1 MNVWIDVHLVLFS
14 AEAILRQS
22 SFERGGYGVI
32 LLLMV
37 EFLIKTGLIIVITI
51 QAIVTSFSDICVVE
65 KGKYY
70 VETDSSYMVVFFC
83 LAFVW
88 SEFD

>member
-22 SFERGGYGVI
+22 SIERGGYG
-32 LLLMV
+32 MV

-51 QAIVTSFSDICVVE
+51 QAI
-65 KGKYY
+65 G
-70 VETDSSYMVVFFC
+70 
-83 LAFVW
+83 L
-88 SEFD
+88 

>member
-14 AEAILRQS
+14 AEVILRQS

-51 QAIVTSFSDICVVE
+51 QAI
-65 KGKYY
+65 G
-70 VETDSSYMVVFFC
+70 
-83 LAFVW
+83 L
-88 SEFD
+88 

>member
-1 MNVWIDVHLVLFS
+1 MNVGIDVLLVLFS
-14 AEAILRQS
+14 GEAISRHI

-51 QAIVTSFSDICVVE
+51 QAI
-65 KGKYY
+65 G
-70 VETDSSYMVVFFC
+70 
-83 LAFVW
+83 L
-88 SEFD
+88 

>member
-51 QAIVTSFSDICVVE
+51 RPIGF
-65 KGKYY
+65 
-70 VETDSSYMVVFFC
+70 
-83 LAFVW
+83 
-88 SEFD
+88 

>member
-1 MNVWIDVHLVLFS
+1 MNCYFLKISLWFSIVNVWIDVHLVLFS

-51 QAIVTSFSDICVVE
+51 QAI
-65 KGKYY
+65 G
-70 VETDSSYMVVFFC
+70 
-83 LAFVW
+83 L
-88 SEFD
+88 

>member
-1 MNVWIDVHLVLFS
+1 MNCLFLKISLWFSIVNVWIDVHLVLFS

-51 QAIVTSFSDICVVE
+51 QAI
-65 KGKYY
+65 G
-70 VETDSSYMVVFFC
+70 
-83 LAFVW
+83 L
-88 SEFD
+88 

>member
-22 SFERGGYGVI
+22 SFERGGYDVI

-51 QAIVTSFSDICVVE
+51 QAI
-65 KGKYY
+65 G
-70 VETDSSYMVVFFC
+70 
-83 LAFVW
+83 L
-88 SEFD
+88 

>member
-1 MNVWIDVHLVLFS
+1 MISLWFSIVNVWIDVHLVLFS

-51 QAIVTSFSDICVVE
+51 QAI
-65 KGKYY
+65 G
-70 VETDSSYMVVFFC
+70 
-83 LAFVW
+83 L
-88 SEFD
+88 